1 MTAKLIRHPD
11 QLALLGAPTSAAAA
25 AAGLEGGPE
34 ALRVAI
40 GNRLIEVGYQTTDTG
55 DLPVQLFEPDPE
67 SPRARNVRAA
77 LGVLES
83 LKLRVEQAAKA
94 HAFPLILG
102 GDSTVILALA
112 AGLRRQ
118 APTLGLVHIG
128 RHADL
133 HTPVFTEDGI
143 VEAMTV
149 SHLIGQ
155 GAPEL
160 VRFWKEPP
168 LVREPDLVLFG
179 LGEIGAADRERLAS
193 TAVGRFPLAKIRRDG
208 ARVAAQTTLDR
219 IRAGKR
225 DFVVFLDAAVFSSN
239 EVPGAPRGAS
249 EGLTLAE
256 ARETLGCL
264 SVLPTFAGLAVS
276 GYDPALDP
284 DRRGAAAIADLI
296 VEALALR
303 HAALVQPKPEEAEA
317 ESAVQAPAAD
327 AEKAMS
333 GEKSNP
339 PAAQPS
345 ESKTAAADPAESSA
359 APTEGFSAA
368 PAAVAEIQAES
379 EAQSA
384 GAAGTDSSAN
394 GTDAA
399 PSSGSEPASS

>member
-11 QLALLGAPTSAAAA
+11 QLALIGAPTSAAAA
-25 AAGLEGGPE
+25 AAGIERGPE
-34 ALRVAI
+34 ALRAAI
-40 GNRLIEVGYQTTDTG
+40 GNRLVEVGYQTTDAG
-55 DLPVQLFEPDPE
+55 DLPVSLFEPDSE

-83 LKLRVEQAAKA
+83 LKLRIEQTAKS

-102 GDSTVILALA
+102 GDSTVVLALV

-118 APTLGLVHIG
+118 APSLGLVHIG

-133 HTPVFTEDGI
+133 HTPVFTDDGI

-179 LGEIGAADRERLAS
+179 LGGVGAVDRERLAS
-193 TAVGRFPLAKIRRDG
+193 TAVGRFPLERIRRAG
-208 ARVAAQTTLDR
+208 VRVAAETARDR

-225 DFVVFLDAAVFSSN
+225 DFVVFLDASVFAAAD
-239 EVPGAPRGAS
+239 VPGAPRGAS

-256 ARETLGCL
+256 ARETLACL

-284 DRRGAAAIADLI
+284 DGRGAAAIADLI
-296 VEALALR
+296 VEALAAR
-303 HAALVQPKPEEAEA
+303 HTALVQPKPEETES
-317 ESAVQAPAAD
+317 ESAAQAPAAE
-327 AEKAMS
+327 AGNVKS
-333 GEKSNP
+333 GEKSDQ

-345 ESKTAAADPAESSA
+345 ESKPAAAEPAESSA
-359 APTEGFSAA
+359 APAENLASA
-368 PAAVAEIQAES
+368 PAAVAEPES
-379 EAQSA
+379 QAQSA
-384 GAAGTDSSAN
+384 GASASVSSPS
-394 GTDAA
+394 GPDAA
-399 PSSGSEPASS
+399 PSSPSEPATS